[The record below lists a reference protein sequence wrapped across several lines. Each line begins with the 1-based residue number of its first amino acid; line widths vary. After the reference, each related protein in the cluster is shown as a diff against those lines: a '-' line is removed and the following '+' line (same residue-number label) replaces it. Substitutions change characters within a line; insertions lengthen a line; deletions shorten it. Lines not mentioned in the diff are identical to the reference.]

1 MCICFFRVD
10 SSQLHFYRLNLQLV
24 LQTEM
29 CGMWLDN
36 KLKRY
41 LKLVFLL
48 DPLYLEVFCSYRLF
62 LDTTANSHDTCDYMG
77 LFSGRVPA

>member
-1 MCICFFRVD
+1 MFFQSRLVLGSIFTD
-10 SSQLHFYRLNLQLV
+10 LNLQLV
-24 LQTEM
+24 LQTEG

-36 KLKRY
+36 KLERY

-48 DPLYLEVFCSYRLF
+48 YPLYLEAFRFYPLF

-77 LFSGRVPA
+77 LFSAILPA